1 MNEIEDKWRL
11 RAVELGPREL
21 GTRLW
26 REFQEALLCLGE
38 GDQESVEAWLE
49 EKETQF
55 IARYEGVEAKGHSQT
70 SKDLSKRAQAAQSLF
85 LEGVESWLEAFVAL
99 REKEAHQVI
108 LEKAEWGQ
116 RLLIA
121 VQMLKKEESDSGV
134 ALEVWGF

>member
-1 MNEIEDKWRL
+1 MNEIEDKWRARAAEL
-11 RAVELGPREL
+11 RPKEL

-26 REFQEALLCLGE
+26 REFQEAMVCFGE
-38 GDQESVEAWLE
+38 GDEDSVEAWLE

-55 IARYEGVEAKGHSQT
+55 IATYEGFESKGHSQA
-70 SKDLSKRAQAAQSLF
+70 SKDLSKLARAAQSLF
-85 LEGVESWLEAFVAL
+85 LEGVESWLEAFGAL
-99 REKEAHQVI
+99 REKESPQTI

-134 ALEVWGF
+134 ALELWGF